1 LGAFGEKLRK
11 QRERQGIGLDAISG
25 ITKISTRMLRAL
37 EEEHFDQLPGGVFN
51 KGFVRAYAR
60 QVGLNEEEAI
70 ADYLDAMR
78 QTQLQAHSLSPDFRN
93 LPGDDPHS
101 DDLNGHDLPDRGVPS
116 SPAGKHA
123 RNNRSQPPRANDRRK
138 QSRRSED
145 RRSEDRRREDRRPAD
160 SHSEARHKKE
170 DHRPKDLSPPP
181 DSSTASLAA
190 QLPWGKLAVALL
202 LVTFT
207 LALWNSRRHR
217 EPAAAQQPTASSPQ
231 SPARVT
237 APAPSAPARTL
248 TAAKAS
254 PAKTLSSGKLSPGTI
269 SAASPASPTIN
280 TPTIPS
286 ASSPALKAALAAPAQ
301 PDSTGSAPAPSA
313 NAPRAN
319 PPLAE
324 GPKSDAA
331 AKPPNTFSLLIR
343 AEETSWVSITLDGKP
358 VAQETLIAPAHTS
371 IRAAGEVVVKAG
383 NAAGISFQLNG
394 EDIPAQGNE
403 GEVKTYVFD
412 AAGFRVLPQTQ
423 SPAAIR

>member
-1 LGAFGEKLRK
+1 MILQPLLASAPAFAYDYSADENIPRPREPALGAFGEKLRK
-11 QRERQGIGLDAISG
+11 QRERQGIGLDAVSDT
-25 ITKISTRMLRAL
+25 TKISIRMLRAL

-60 QVGLNEEEAI
+60 QVGLNEEEAV

-101 DDLNGHDLPDRGVPS
+101 DDLNGHDLPDRDVPS
-116 SPAGKHA
+116 SPAGKHT

-145 RRSEDRRREDRRPAD
+145 RRPAD

-170 DHRPKDLSPPP
+170 EHRPKDLPPPP
-181 DSSTASLAA
+181 DSSTASPAA

-217 EPAAAQQPTASSPQ
+217 EPAGAPQATAFSPQ

-237 APAPSAPARTL
+237 APAPSAPARNPTV
-248 TAAKAS
+248 AKAS

-269 SAASPASPTIN
+269 PTASTRFRLQRAQPARVVCIVAGLESGPHGASPARFHQFRSHAFSERAPHQSPTRRGLQV
-280 TPTIPS
+280 TRRDET
-286 ASSPALKAALAAPAQ
+286 AQ
-301 PDSTGSAPAPSA
+301 H
-313 NAPRAN
+313 
-319 PPLAE
+319 
-324 GPKSDAA
+324 
-331 AKPPNTFSLLIR
+331 I
-343 AEETSWVSITLDGKP
+343 
-358 VAQETLIAPAHTS
+358 
-371 IRAAGEVVVKAG
+371 
-383 NAAGISFQLNG
+383 
-394 EDIPAQGNE
+394 
-403 GEVKTYVFD
+403 
-412 AAGFRVLPQTQ
+412 
-423 SPAAIR
+423 